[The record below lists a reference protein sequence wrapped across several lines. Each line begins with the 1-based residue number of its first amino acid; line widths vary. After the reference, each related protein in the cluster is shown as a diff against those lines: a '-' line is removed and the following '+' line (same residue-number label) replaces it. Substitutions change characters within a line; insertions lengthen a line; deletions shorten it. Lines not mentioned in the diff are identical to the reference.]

1 MSAEV
6 TDLLG
11 SVATKEE
18 EVTRSTWI
26 PCDGPRSVFVVTVI
40 VSSASLSSSTNTSRL
55 PCWKQSC
62 LILDKLCC
70 MVITYYMRDDSVEIL
85 FQSLLHE
92 ALVSSS
98 GMGRDVQ
105 PLMLSI
111 QHFLCRPP
119 QFPLSKVPWRMVLE
133 TLFWHVTCP
142 NHANF
147 HLLAAKRQICLRF
160 LILTQPPLPGSCFV
174 LLLTGQTL
182 DCVSLVPQIWSSK
195 FCFCHHKVVGK
206 MNKHKKLITC
216 HAQCA

>member
-1 MSAEV
+1 MFVSWLTEFSGV
-6 TDLLG
+6 VLSCFTGFSLDCFRG
-11 SVATKEE
+11 
-18 EVTRSTWI
+18 
-26 PCDGPRSVFVVTVI
+26 RSVQFSPLTWPI
-40 VSSASLSSSTNTSRL
+40 ESPEGEGGDT
-55 PCWKQSC
+55 
-62 LILDKLCC
+62 
-70 MVITYYMRDDSVEIL
+70 RDDSAEIL
-85 FQSLLHE
+85 FQSFMQE
-92 ALVSSS
+92 AFVGSFGL
-98 GMGRDVQ
+98 GRNVHS
-105 PLMLSI
+105 LMLSI
-111 QHFLCRPP
+111 QHFLCLSRRRPP
-119 QFPLSKVPWRMVLE
+119 SKVPWRMVLE